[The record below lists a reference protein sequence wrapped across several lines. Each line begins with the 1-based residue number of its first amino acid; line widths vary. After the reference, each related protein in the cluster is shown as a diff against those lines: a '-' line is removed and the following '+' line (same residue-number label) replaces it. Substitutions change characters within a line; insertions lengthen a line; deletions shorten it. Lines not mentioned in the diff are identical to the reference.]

1 MAFCPGAVP
10 IPMPMGRENGSRG
23 QCRNATASLTTMTHD
38 SSAGAHEALRR
49 YWGLSLSAAG
59 AASSEDAIEGLL
71 QRWDEPLRA
80 YHTTQHLQEA
90 LDLLCTWCGGGT
102 RCIRHWP
109 SALALALF
117 FHDAI
122 YDPQRA
128 DNEEASAQLA
138 RSILGPLGVPGDLLS
153 AVDRLIDVTRHA
165 AMPVSED
172 ECLMVDIDLA
182 ILGARSE
189 RYAQYRTQVR
199 QEYRHV
205 PERAFLRGR
214 LGVVERFL
222 GQGQGLFHTERGRAE
237 LGAQALRNLAA
248 EALDL
253 RQQLDH

>member
-1 MAFCPGAVP
+1 MPHVSAV
-10 IPMPMGRENGSRG
+10 G
-23 QCRNATASLTTMTHD
+23 D
-38 SSAGAHEALRR
+38 HESLRR
-49 YWGLSLSAAG
+49 YWACSMSTAD
-59 AASSEDAIEGLL
+59 AASSSGAIEELL
-71 QRWDEPLRA
+71 QRWSEPHRA

-90 LDLLCTWCGGGT
+90 MDLLSTWCTGSSGSS
-102 RCIRHWP
+102 RCASNWP

-122 YDPQRA
+122 YDPHRA

-138 RSILGPLGVPGDLLS
+138 RSILGPVGVPGDLLS

-165 AMPVSED
+165 AMPASED

-189 RYAQYRTQVR
+189 RYAQYRAQVR

-205 PERAFLRGR
+205 PERDFLRGR

-248 EALDL
+248 EVQDL

>member
-1 MAFCPGAVP
+1 MPHVSAV
-10 IPMPMGRENGSRG
+10 G
-23 QCRNATASLTTMTHD
+23 D
-38 SSAGAHEALRR
+38 HESLRR
-49 YWGLSLSAAG
+49 YWACSMSTAG
-59 AASSEDAIEGLL
+59 AASSSGAIEELL
-71 QRWDEPLRA
+71 QRWSEPHRA

-109 SALALALF
+109 PALALALF

-172 ECLMVDIDLA
+172 ECLVVDIDLA

-189 RYAQYRTQVR
+189 RYAQ
-199 QEYRHV
+199 
-205 PERAFLRGR
+205 
-214 LGVVERFL
+214 
-222 GQGQGLFHTERGRAE
+222 
-237 LGAQALRNLAA
+237 
-248 EALDL
+248 
-253 RQQLDH
+253 